1 MDIRSHGGGCCGIRH
16 IVSFYG
22 TAEQVRTR
30 LRQLLTGPER
40 PRNRAVEVVLNKEQ
54 QRNYGRVLE
63 EEGFVPT
70 FSFVNGN
77 TGNTCIVYFYHENPQ
92 VIPWPAGA
100 VPITDIAV
108 GDQVL
113 VTNNRA
119 RNHGRVVVVTRR
131 DGDHVITDSMQRL
144 HSSSIQKVSYAPANP

>member
-16 IVSFYG
+16 IFAFDG
-22 TAEQVRTR
+22 TSEQVRTR
-30 LRQLLTGPER
+30 LRGLLTGPER
-40 PRNRAVEVVLNKEQ
+40 PRNRAVEVVLIPSQ
-54 QRNYGRVLE
+54 QRNYGRILE
-63 EEGFVPT
+63 EEGFIPT

-77 TGNTCIVYFYHENPQ
+77 TGNTCIVYFYHERPQ
-92 VIPWPAGA
+92 VIPRPARA
-100 VPITDIAV
+100 ISINNIAV